1 MWASELF
8 MVHRPEQEMRVSC
21 MYKCV
26 GTDRSVKSICRQ
38 YVGAAGLG
46 GRRAAGLGWL
56 KVG

>member
-38 YVGAAGLG
+38 YVGTAGLG
-46 GRRAAGLGWL
+46 GRRAAGLG
-56 KVG
+56 G